1 MKEWLKSHW
10 MSIDALTPFKILNYP
25 YLGVNR
31 KEKNKVIQN
40 IHMKLDIE
48 KTLTFYEELLHL
60 KLCLWKKYIV
70 NLFEEVIVNEILAL
84 YIFTH
89 IYECIW

>member
-40 IHMKLDIE
+40 RHMKLDIE
-48 KTLTFYEELLHL
+48 KTLAF
-60 KLCLWKKYIV
+60 
-70 NLFEEVIVNEILAL
+70 
-84 YIFTH
+84 
-89 IYECIW
+89 